1 MSPQDR
7 FRELATAYAPAMRR
21 LCTVYARGS
30 HDREDLF
37 QNIFLALWK
46 ALPNYRGDS
55 SERTWVYSIAHN
67 VALTWQARERRWLDR
82 RRDLDEASNAA
93 EAPPSDRRAQLY
105 ALISQLPAIDRQIVI
120 LWLEGFTG
128 AEIAAVAGMQP
139 NAVAVR
145 LTRIRQSLTET
156 LRTVETRH
164 E

>member
-1 MSPQDR
+1 VSPQER
-7 FRELATAYAPAMRR
+7 FRELAATYAPAMRR
-21 LCTVYARGS
+21 LCAAYARGS

-37 QNIFLALWK
+37 QNIFLAIWK
-46 ALPNYRGDS
+46 ALPGYRGDS
-55 SERTWVYSIAHN
+55 SERTWIYSIAHN

-82 RRDLDEASNAA
+82 RRDLDEASTTA
-93 EAPPSDRRAQLY
+93 EAPASDRRAQLY
-105 ALISQLPAIDRQIVI
+105 ALISRLPPVDRQLVI

-145 LTRIRQSLTET
+145 LTRIRQSLSET
-156 LRTVETRH
+156 LRPMETRH